1 MSRARELAVALGF
14 NPVDRTRIEIVILE
28 LARNL
33 VVHAGGGTL
42 VLYMQHDPQ
51 RGQGFVVESRDT
63 GPGIADLALAM
74 QDGYSTAHTLG
85 AGLPG
90 VERLMDEFH
99 IESTVGVGTFVRAI
113 KWVTPPT
120 RTRIYER

>member
-1 MSRARELAVALGF
+1 
-14 NPVDRTRIEIVILE
+14 
-28 LARNL
+28 
-33 VVHAGGGTL
+33 
-42 VLYMQHDPQ
+42 
-51 RGQGFVVESRDT
+51 
-63 GPGIADLALAM
+63 M

-99 IESTVGVGTFVRAI
+99 IETVGVGTFVRAI